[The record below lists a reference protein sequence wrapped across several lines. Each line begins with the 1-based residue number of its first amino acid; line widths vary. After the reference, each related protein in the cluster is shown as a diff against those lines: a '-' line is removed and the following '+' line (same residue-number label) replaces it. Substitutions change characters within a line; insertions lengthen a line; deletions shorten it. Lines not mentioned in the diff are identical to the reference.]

1 MIKIKNKNRLISRLK
16 KLSDASQLP
25 VKQTV
30 FKSALKIENDAKKLI
45 ATGSRS
51 GVVYSR
57 GGVTSRR
64 SAPGEPPKTDTGRL
78 VSSIKKTKFNNG
90 FEYLVGANV
99 IYGRFLEFG
108 THKML
113 PRPWLQPTFL
123 KNKKEITKNINNAV
137 KQALRKGIK

>member
-16 KLSDASQLP
+16 NLSDASQLP

-30 FKSALKIENDAKKLI
+30 FKSALKIENDTKKLI

-51 GVVYSR
+51 GVIYSR

-78 VSSIKKTKFNNG
+78 VSSINKTKYNYG
-90 FEYLVGANV
+90 FEYLVGTNV
-99 IYGRFLEFG
+99 RDGGFLEFG
-108 THKML
+108 TYKML
-113 PRPWLQPTFL
+113 ARPWLQPTFL
-123 KNKKEITKNINNAV
+123 KNKKDITKNINKSV
-137 KQALRKGIK
+137 KKALRKSIK